1 MGRAGLSYD
10 EIHTIICETENVVN
24 FRPLTYLDENNFD
37 EPLTPY
43 DLIFGRNIINVN
55 NATLVTDL
63 TEHSA
68 KLCTEWIQVLL
79 QHCKKRFYH
88 EYIAHLHERQL
99 YKSNNYNNNC
109 KAKVGDI
116 VLIASITRERR
127 DWAIRGWAS
136 R

>member
-1 MGRAGLSYD
+1 MGRPGLSYD

-68 KLCTEWIQVLL
+68 KLCTE
-79 QHCKKRFYH
+79 
-88 EYIAHLHERQL
+88 
-99 YKSNNYNNNC
+99 
-109 KAKVGDI
+109 
-116 VLIASITRERR
+116 
-127 DWAIRGWAS
+127 
-136 R
+136 